1 MCCSEGWCSVLCFLS
16 LGSLVYTFRMWPSR
30 SPHTFL
36 FFRKRAVETEL
47 ETAKRWIHKWGFLK
61 TLIEEE
67 KKERAKA
74 KAKPKIELPE
84 HLRIRPVTPVEK
96 YIKVHPSPPFP
107 KTSQGLIG
115 WRSAVPELQIERF
128 QVQSTKGTF
137 FKSLNWPPEPSD

>member
-1 MCCSEGWCSVLCFLS
+1 MEEPPPRNVVAEDSCW
-16 LGSLVYTFRMWPSR
+16 
-30 SPHTFL
+30 
-36 FFRKRAVETEL
+36 KRAVETEL

-61 TLIEEE
+61 TALDELIEEE